1 MSLVLKRE
9 GGAETSRNSSVIKEM
24 VLRPWPTLTCL
35 NFQQPKIRLLLV
47 DDQVDPR
54 QQLAIALS
62 QEKDFQV
69 VGQASHGR
77 EAIKLASQL
86 QPDVILMDICMPICD
101 GIVASRTIH
110 QRCPWIKILA
120 LANSGEEQYIWQ
132 ALQAGALDYLPKN
145 TPHEKIAATIR
156 NFYQGYSSLH
166 STIAPT
172 E

>member
-1 MSLVLKRE
+1 MSLVLKRQ
-9 GGAETSRNSSVIKEM
+9 GAVETSRYSSVVNEPNFY
-24 VLRPWPTLTCL
+24 PWTSITSL
-35 NFQQPKIRLLLV
+35 NTQQPKIRLLLV

-54 QQLAIALS
+54 QRLAIALS
-62 QEKDFQV
+62 QEEDFQV

-86 QPDVILMDICMPICD
+86 RPDVILMDICMPVCD
-101 GIVASRTIH
+101 GIVASRTILK
-110 QRCPWIKILA
+110 RYPWIKILV

-132 ALQAGALDYLPKN
+132 ALQAGALDYLLKN

-156 NFYQGYSSLH
+156 TSYRGYSYLH
-166 STIAPT
+166 STIALD